1 MVGNLGVYSG
11 CPLIVDHKLV
21 ASVEYHT
28 FQYGRVEISSLF
40 VISFTSRVTWKDGPP
55 FMVA

>member
-28 FQYGRVEISSLF
+28 FQYGHVEIFRLL
-40 VISFTSRVTWKDGPP
+40 SFLSPP
-55 FMVA
+55 G